1 LSGPLRLAGRLAARD
16 LRQRP
21 GTGLLL
27 FVALVASSTTLTL
40 ALVVRGSAEKP
51 WDHTFA
57 LTHGPHIVATI
68 FEADTASDQAM
79 ADLAAAPG
87 VAATA
92 GPYPL
97 LTMGDGSLEA
107 KGRRIDVEVMAR
119 DPAPAAVDQPALTDG
134 TWIRDG
140 GVVVEA
146 SFASAL
152 RVRVGDQLAI
162 AGQPFEVAGVA
173 VTTSRQP
180 TPFYSH
186 GLVWASHADADR
198 LAAVASKRGK
208 VLMLRLADAGQA
220 PAFAAAHAGDLDQ
233 LLVDDWQSTR
243 LDALTDVLFALFGLI
258 VGAISLTLLAAA
270 SVAVAV
276 AGRMAAQTRRAAIL
290 KAIGATPRWV
300 AGVMLGEYVLVA
312 AVAGTAG
319 LLAGSWL
326 APLLA
331 DPVPGVIGTAP
342 VGFVSPMTA
351 ALVVGTAIGLV
362 ALSTVVPALR
372 AVRASTVRSLANP
385 ARPPRRSRLALLVSR
400 RLPTPL
406 LLGLRLAARRPGR
419 AILSA
424 TGLAVTVAAV
434 VVALWMEAGIAGDTA
449 QVSDTLGEHAVTYDK
464 LRVVTYTFIAALIAL
479 ALVNAI
485 LVSWT
490 TALDNARASALFR
503 AMGAT
508 PRQVTTGLTLASVL
522 PALVAVAA
530 GIPAGFAVFS
540 AAAAAAGDGNN
551 SPSPTAM
558 GLVLLLPAT
567 LLVVAALTA
576 APSRLAA
583 RRPAVDALRTD

>member
-1 LSGPLRLAGRLAARD
+1 
-16 LRQRP
+16 
-21 GTGLLL
+21 
-27 FVALVASSTTLTL
+27 
-40 ALVVRGSAEKP
+40 
-51 WDHTFA
+51 
-57 LTHGPHIVATI
+57 
-68 FEADTASDQAM
+68 
-79 ADLAAAPG
+79 
-87 VAATA
+87 
-92 GPYPL
+92 
-97 LTMGDGSLEA
+97 
-107 KGRRIDVEVMAR
+107 
-119 DPAPAAVDQPALTDG
+119 
-134 TWIRDG
+134 
-140 GVVVEA
+140 
-146 SFASAL
+146 
-152 RVRVGDQLAI
+152 
-162 AGQPFEVAGVA
+162 
-173 VTTSRQP
+173 
-180 TPFYSH
+180 
-186 GLVWASHADADR
+186 VWATHADADR
-198 LAAVASKRGK
+198 LAPAASRHGK

-258 VGAISLTLLAAA
+258 VGAISLALLAAA

-290 KAIGATPRWV
+290 KATGATPRWV
-300 AGVMLGEYVLVA
+300 AGVMLAEHVLVA
-312 AVAGTAG
+312 IVAGTAG
-319 LLAGSWL
+319 LLAGSRL

-342 VGFVSPMTA
+342 VGYVSPTTA
-351 ALVVGTAIGLV
+351 ALVVGMAVGLV
-362 ALSTVVPALR
+362 ALSTVVPAVR

-385 ARPPRRSRLALLVSR
+385 ARPPRRSRVALLVSR

-424 TGLAVTVAAV
+424 AGLAVTVAAV

-540 AAAAAAGDGNN
+540 AAAAAAGDGNG

-576 APSRLAA
+576 APSRLAS
-583 RRPAVDALRTD
+583 RRPAVDALRAD

>member
-57 LTHGPHIVATI
+57 LTAGPHIVATI

-198 LAAVASKRGK
+198 LAAVASNRGK